1 MTPEQIA
8 LVTASA
14 GRVAPRLDDVA
25 HDFYGRLFAQHPE
38 LREVFP
44 ADLALQE
51 KKFAESIDAIV
62 AAIPDFAAFAE
73 RSAQLGRIHAA
84 HRISAVA
91 YGIVGPVLVG
101 VLADADPAWDQP
113 TQEAWTTAYDLLAES
128 MQMAAR
134 G

>member
-8 LVTASA
+8 LVAASA

-51 KKFAESIDAIV
+51 KKFAESIEAIV
-62 AAIPDFAAFAE
+62 AAIPDFGAFAE
-73 RSAQLGRIHAA
+73 RSAQLGRVHAA
-84 HRISAVA
+84 HRISAEA

-101 VLADADPAWDQP
+101 ALADADPAWDP
-113 TQEAWTTAYDLLAES
+113 ATQEAWATAYDLLAES